1 MYIHILKPV
10 AISIYPC
17 IYTLKKIS
25 WCLYIQFH
33 STFMVLYSSL
43 PLYVCNSF
51 LNLALIILNMYLF
64 AQYDYL
70 FA

>member
-1 MYIHILKPV
+1 M
-10 AISIYPC
+10 
-17 IYTLKKIS
+17 
-25 WCLYIQFH
+25 
-33 STFMVLYSSL
+33 FMVLYSSL

-51 LNLALIILNMYLF
+51 LNLALIILNVYLF